1 MLYTFRSAR
10 YSPPPYEGRVKR
22 FVSLVALMAL
32 TSGFA
37 QAKSIAFAPAA
48 SPESD
53 GRNVITTIVRNA
65 VTEVKLCSFAMEK
78 TGRADVRFLCRKASS
93 DNARVALTGM
103 QLAQKLG
110 VTDAKF
116 EASPSVDAQ
125 IAALSQLSGVDF
137 ERQFLLNQIDAAE
150 NDMNTVRYAVEVTT
164 NSAVKRF
171 EWTVLPNVEDRL
183 NLAEG
188 ALRRVSEQAP

>member
-1 MLYTFRSAR
+1 ML
-10 YSPPPYEGRVKR
+10 KR

-32 TSGFA
+32 TSGLA
-37 QAKSIAFAPAA
+37 QAKSVAFAPAA

-53 GRNVITTIVRNA
+53 GRTAITPIVRSA

-78 TGRADVRFLCRKASS
+78 TARADVRFLCRKAAT
-93 DNARVALTGM
+93 DNARVAITGM

-116 EASPSVDAQ
+116 EASPSADAQ
-125 IAALSQLSGVDF
+125 IDSLSQLSGPDF
-137 ERQFLLNQIDAAE
+137 ERRFLLDQIDAAE
-150 NDMNTVRYAVEVTT
+150 NDMNIVRYAIEVTT

-171 EWTVLPNVEDRL
+171 ELAVLSSVEDRL
-183 NLAEG
+183 NLAES
-188 ALRRVSEQAP
+188 ALRRLSEQTP